1 MEKGMLDAVVHRRD
15 LKRTIGQLLR
25 HMSGQPAAAGWTSP

>member
-1 MEKGMLDAVVHRRD
+1 MVDRVVHRHQ

-25 HMSGQPAAAGWTSP
+25 HMSGKPAATGGATS